1 MDSARDRRTIC
12 AMMIENA
19 VVESGTETFEY
30 PDGLSVMRV
39 RSGAERAPGVRRPI
53 VGESPALKEVL
64 QLVDFVAASEA
75 TVLISGETGTGKEL
89 VARAIHERSPRR
101 HRPFVVVNCGA
112 VPGALLASE
121 LFGHEKGA
129 FTGALQR
136 RIGRFEQAAGGT
148 IFLDEIGELPMESQ
162 TALLRVLQEREFERV
177 GGAQP
182 IRCDVRVVVA
192 TNRRLEDEVAA
203 GRFRA
208 DLFYRLN
215 VVPVVMPPLRER
227 REDLPALVRHFVERS
242 ARAAGKAVRRLSDAS
257 MARLNDHAWPGNVR
271 ELQNIVERAVIL
283 ARSEVATVEARWLSP
298 CGEAQTGISPV
309 AVAAAPART
318 FAARVNAREKEMIE
332 TALRDTL
339 GRVSGRYGAAARLS
353 IPPSTLESKIRAL
366 GIHKSRYMRPRGE
379 EG

>member
-1 MDSARDRRTIC
+1 
-12 AMMIENA
+12 
-19 VVESGTETFEY
+19 
-30 PDGLSVMRV
+30 
-39 RSGAERAPGVRRPI
+39 VRRPI

-298 CGEAQTGISPV
+298 CAEAQTDLSPV
-309 AVAAAPART
+309 AVAAAPAPT
-318 FAARVNAREKEMIE
+318 FSARLNAREKEMIE
-332 TALRDTL
+332 TALRETL